1 MPTPDIHPPVHM
13 PEAQVED
20 RESARLLTMKE
31 KIDFQRLL
39 MEEYASGV
47 DPAKI
52 SVAKR
57 DAAMSLQ
64 DKIFSHWISRY
75 GKQYSGLVAND
86 AAVRRKIIE
95 TLSGEN
101 QEGVR
106 FIQQLLDVNLQM
118 T

>member
-1 MPTPDIHPPVHM
+1 MSTLDVHPPVHM

-39 MEEYASGV
+39 MEEYASGA

-52 SVAKR
+52 SVAER
-57 DAAMSLQ
+57 DVTMSLQ

-75 GKQYSGLVAND
+75 GKQYSDLVAND

-95 TLSGEN
+95 TLTGGN
-101 QEGVR
+101 HEGVQ